1 MRTYDLMFVISQR
14 EHLKMTEII
23 EDFDDSITGRA
34 KGGKAR
40 ASKMTPEERKE
51 ASRKMAEAKKELSK
65 LPEVA
70 YGSPDTPL
78 RIGDVDLQCYVLS
91 DGTRVLSQRGMAAG
105 LGMSTVATERLINF
119 VGGERIK
126 PFLNNDI
133 MPFIENPIK
142 FKNPTGGGVAH
153 GYPAVILA
161 DICDAILAAR
171 KAGTLQ
177 KQQEHIAEQAEI
189 LVRGFARVGIVA
201 LIDEVTGYQ
210 RDRKRDALAAILE
223 KYIAKEMRPW
233 LKTFQLEF
241 FEELCRVWGY
251 PMPEKPGAYPPVFA
265 HVIRNIVYDRL
276 APGVRSQLQ
285 EIKKK
290 RGGKMH
296 QWLTAHAGYNDL
308 TRHLGELTM
317 LLRVT
322 PAGEKDTFLQNLD
335 KFKPIFTVDA
345 LIEASDAKN
354 IVLKNS

>member
-1 MRTYDLMFVISQR
+1 MTDVI
-14 EHLKMTEII
+14 EHE
-23 EDFDDSITGRA
+23 EDNEPKGKA

-40 ASKMTPEERKE
+40 AAKMTPEERK
-51 ASRKMAEAKKELSK
+51 AAAVKMTEAKKELAK

-78 RIGDVDLQCYVLS
+78 RIGDLEIQCYVLS
-91 DGTRVLSQRGMAAG
+91 DGARVLSQRGIATGLGWSGSAAG
-105 LGMSTVATERLINF
+105 DRLLNL
-119 VGGERIK
+119 VGGDRVK
-126 PFLNNDI
+126 PFFNNEL
-133 MPFIENPIK
+133 MPVIENPIK
-142 FKNPTGGGVAH
+142 FKNPSGGGIAH
-153 GYPAVILA
+153 GYPATLLA
-161 DICDAILAAR
+161 DICDALLAAR

-177 KQQEHIAEQAEI
+177 KQQEHMAERAEI

-251 PMPEKPGAYPPVFA
+251 SMPEKPGAYPPVFA

-276 APGVRSQLQ
+276 APGVRTQLQ
-285 EIKKK
+285 DIKKK
-290 RGGKMH
+290 KGGKMH
-296 QWLTAHAGYNDL
+296 QWLTGNAGYNDL

-322 PAGEKDTFLQNLD
+322 PDGQKDIFLQNLD
-335 KFKPIFTVDA
+335 KFKPVYTVEQ
-345 LIEASDAKN
+345 LIEAADSKS
-354 IVLKNS
+354 LKK